1 MPAVTNEIV
10 AILQALL
17 PGFLAAWVFYGLTAH
32 LKPSPFERTVQA
44 LIYTLVVQ
52 VIIAGLRELFLIV
65 GSFFVVGNWTQ
76 DVQLFWSLIAGAML
90 GTMFAG
96 FANNDVL
103 HGWLRR
109 SNWRLGK
116 LEPGNSA
123 SSWRW
128 TKQTSYPSEWYGML
142 SENPNYVVLHLSG
155 GRRLYGW
162 PEEWPDR
169 PDQGHFAI
177 AEAEWLLEEDK
188 RIPLDNVWS
197 VLVPASDVELV
208 EIMYNAGNSATSQPL
223 GGNDGSESSST
234 TAKPA

>member
-32 LKPSPFERTVQA
+32 LKSSPFERTVQA
-44 LIYTLVVQ
+44 LIYTLIVQ
-52 VIIAGLRELFLIV
+52 VITAGLREVFLMV
-65 GSFFVVGNWTQ
+65 GSFLVVGSWTQ

-90 GTMFAG
+90 GIVFAG
-96 FANNDVL
+96 FANNNVL
-103 HGWLRR
+103 HAW
-109 SNWRLGK
+109 LGK
-116 LEPGNSA
+116 RDWRFRKLVLENSA

-142 SENPNYVVLHLSG
+142 NENPNYVVLHLSG

-177 AEAEWLLEEDK
+177 AEAEWLLEKDE
-188 RIPLDNVWS
+188 RVPLKNVWS

-208 EIMYNAGNSATSQPL
+208 EIMYNAESSTTSQPL
-223 GGNDGSESSST
+223 GGNDDSESSST